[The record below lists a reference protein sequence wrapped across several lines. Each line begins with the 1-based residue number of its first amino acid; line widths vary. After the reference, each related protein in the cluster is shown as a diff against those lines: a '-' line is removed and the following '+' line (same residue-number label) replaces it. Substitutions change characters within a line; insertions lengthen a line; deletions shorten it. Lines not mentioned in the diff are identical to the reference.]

1 LPRHAGRILKLW
13 TETEELAGT
22 CAFAVSTNM
31 PVILQDP
38 CDENVIRS
46 GPAAVPCSKTHGRWI
61 LAATILASSMA
72 FIDGTVVNVALP
84 ALQTNLN
91 ATAMDVQWVIESYAL
106 FLSAL
111 LLTGG
116 SLGDHYGRRR
126 VFLFGVVI
134 FAVASGLCGSAGN
147 IGQLIAARA
156 VQGFG
161 AALLVPGSLAI
172 ISNSFSEQERGR
184 AIGVWSGF
192 SAITTGIGP
201 VLGGWLIQHVSW
213 RAVFFINVPLA
224 FVVVLISLRHVAE
237 RSDRET
243 TRVDWLGAI
252 LAALGLGALVY
263 GLIESSQV
271 GFNNRLVLLAL
282 AAGVVVLVLFLFVES
297 RLSQSMLPLT
307 LFRSRTFAGTNLLTF
322 LLYAAL
328 GGTLFFLPLNLIQV
342 QHYSPTEAGAVL
354 LPFILI
360 MSFLSRWSGGL
371 VARYGPKLPLVLG
384 PVITAVGY
392 LLFLLPGIGGNYWT
406 NFFPPVVVL
415 GLGMAI
421 TVAPLTTTVMN
432 SIAQNRAGIASGVN
446 NAVAR
451 TASLIAIAV
460 LGVVMLHV
468 FKTGLHHR
476 LSSANLP
483 PSVVQ
488 SLQTQSIKLAAID
501 IPEDVSFGTHQLIR
515 RAVDES
521 FVSGFRWVM
530 MIGAALAGASAVTA
544 LFWIGGTSTADS
556 SLRSVVRPKSI

>member
-1 LPRHAGRILKLW
+1 
-13 TETEELAGT
+13 
-22 CAFAVSTNM
+22 M
-31 PVILQDP
+31 PVVLQDA
-38 CDENVIRS
+38 CDEIIIRS
-46 GPAAVPCSKTHGRWI
+46 GPAAAPCSKTRGRWI

-84 ALQTNLN
+84 ALQTNLK
-91 ATAMDVQWVIESYAL
+91 ATAADVQWVIESYAL
-106 FLSAL
+106 LLSAL
-111 LLTGG
+111 LLVGG

-126 VFLFGVVI
+126 VFLVGVVI
-134 FAVASGLCGSAGN
+134 FAVASGLCGFAGN
-147 IGQLIAARA
+147 VGQLIAARA
-156 VQGFG
+156 LQGLG

-184 AIGVWSGF
+184 AIGVWSGL
-192 SAITTGIGP
+192 SAITASIGP
-201 VLGGWLIQHVSW
+201 VLGGWLIEHVSW
-213 RAVFFINVPLA
+213 RAVFFINLPLA
-224 FVVVLISLRHVAE
+224 LVVVLISLRHVAE
-237 RSDRET
+237 NSDRET
-243 TRVDWLGAI
+243 THVDWVGAI

-271 GFNNRLVLLAL
+271 GFNDRSVIMAL
-282 AAGVVVLVLFLFVES
+282 AAGVVALLLFLFVES
-297 RLSQSMLPLT
+297 RLSSPMLPLT

-328 GGTLFFLPLNLIQV
+328 GGTFFFLPLNLIQV
-342 QHYSPTEAGAVL
+342 QHYSPTAAGAVL

-360 MSFLSRWSGGL
+360 MSFLSRWAGGL
-371 VARYGPKLPLVLG
+371 VSRYGPKLPLVVG

-468 FKTGLHHR
+468 FKTRVDHR
-476 LSSANLP
+476 LSTANLP
-483 PSVVQ
+483 ASVGQ

-501 IPEDVSFGTHQLIR
+501 IPENLSPRTRQLIH
-515 RAVDES
+515 RAIDES

-530 MIGAALAGASAVTA
+530 VIGATLAAVSALTA
-544 LFWIGGTSTADS
+544 LFWIGATP
-556 SLRSVVRPKSI
+556 RVRT

>member
-1 LPRHAGRILKLW
+1 
-13 TETEELAGT
+13 
-22 CAFAVSTNM
+22 
-31 PVILQDP
+31 
-38 CDENVIRS
+38 
-46 GPAAVPCSKTHGRWI
+46 
-61 LAATILASSMA
+61 MA

-91 ATAMDVQWVIESYAL
+91 ATAADVQWVIESYAL
-106 FLSAL
+106 LLSAL
-111 LLTGG
+111 LLVGG

-126 VFLFGVVI
+126 VFLLGVVI
-134 FAVASGLCGSAGN
+134 FAVASGLCGFAGN
-147 IGQLIAARA
+147 IRQLIAARA

-172 ISNSFSEQERGR
+172 ISNSFSQEERGR

-201 VLGGWLIQHVSW
+201 VLGGWLIEHVSW
-213 RAVFFINVPLA
+213 RAVFFINLPLA
-224 FVVVLISLRHVAE
+224 IVIVLISLRHITE
-237 RSDRET
+237 NSDRET

-271 GFNNRLVLLAL
+271 GFTDRSVIVAL
-282 AAGVVVLVLFLFVES
+282 AAGVVALILFLFVES
-297 RLSQSMLPLT
+297 RLSQPMLPLK

-342 QHYSPTEAGAVL
+342 QRYSPTAAGAVL

-371 VARYGPKLPLVLG
+371 VARYGPKLPLIVG

-392 LLFLLPGIGGNYWT
+392 LLFLLPGIGGNYWI

-415 GLGMAI
+415 GLGMAV

-451 TASLIAIAV
+451 TASLVAIAV
-460 LGVVMLHV
+460 LGVVMIHV
-468 FKTGLHHR
+468 FKTNLNRR
-476 LSSANLP
+476 LISANLP
-483 PSVVQ
+483 SSVVQ
-488 SLQTQSIKLAAID
+488 SVQTQSTRLAAID
-501 IPEDVSFGTHQLIR
+501 IPENVNPGTQQLIR

-521 FVSGFRWVM
+521 FLSGFHWVM
-530 MIGAALAGASAVTA
+530 VIGAALAGASAVTA
-544 LFWIGGTSTADS
+544 LFWIGGTTTAGS
-556 SLRSVVRPKSI
+556 PFNAVGR